1 MRLRANG
8 ATDPE
13 VPRLGEQT
21 CILCA
26 RGTAVKA
33 LAELAG
39 AISWM
44 VWGMGH
50 GTCHGPKMLP

>member
-1 MRLRANG
+1 M
-8 ATDPE
+8 
-13 VPRLGEQT
+13 GEQT

-50 GTCHGPKMLP
+50 GTCPGPKMLP